1 MPAVLTIGLV
11 TGEDV
16 VLGLDG
22 TGIVLLALTLVLSM
36 VTFSGSR
43 TTVLEGAVH
52 VVVFLVFLVLI
63 FSP

>member
-1 MPAVLTIGLV
+1 
-11 TGEDV
+11 V

-22 TGIVLLALTLVLSM
+22 TGIFLLALTLVLSLL
-36 VTFSGSR
+36 TFSGSR